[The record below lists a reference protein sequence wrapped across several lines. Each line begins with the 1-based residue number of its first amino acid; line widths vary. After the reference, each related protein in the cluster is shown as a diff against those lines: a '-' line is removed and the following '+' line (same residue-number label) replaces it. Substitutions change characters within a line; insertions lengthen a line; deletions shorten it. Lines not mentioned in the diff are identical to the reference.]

1 MDLQDILLEN
11 RSTNDISTKKI
22 YTDFNIEIEKL
33 YSLYQKKS
41 ALECNSIKKSLFKSL
56 VTNSKEYNDYD
67 VKLIIKLL
75 KIKDIRC
82 KNMNKFMDYLSL
94 LMINKITETNKDVNF
109 RLDFLHKYSK
119 SNYNLSSSLEINL
132 SENIHKIDI
141 DKFIED
147 IKDIEINPRI
157 DIRKESTWKE
167 YNEYKKHIPIFIT
180 VPCFTIESKYDLDK
194 YMNKTYK
201 ESPLSI
207 VKGKYTYKDAI
218 DKIIVVYKN
227 LDKFNTKSK
236 KSLLK
241 SIESLNHDLEY
252 LIEDS
257 RKNISKYYK
266 DKTELINE
274 FNKQTEIL
282 IRNITMVYIFILKKA
297 FYANLFITDAINEMY
312 ENIIKQEK
320 MGGEKTIYV

>member
-11 RSTNDISTKKI
+11 RSINDISTKKI
-22 YTDFNIEIEKL
+22 YSDFNIETEAI
-33 YSLYQKKS
+33 YSSYQKKT
-41 ALECNSIKKSLFKSL
+41 ALECNNIKKSLFKSL

-67 VKLIIKLL
+67 IKLIIKLL

-82 KNMNKFMDYLSL
+82 KNMNKFMNYLSL
-94 LMINKITETNKDVNF
+94 SFIKKVAEINKDVNF
-109 RLDFLHKYSK
+109 RLDFLHKYSNSK
-119 SNYNLSSSLEINL
+119 NNLSNSFEINL

-147 IKDIEINPRI
+147 IKDIEINPRL

-167 YNEYKKHIPIFIT
+167 YNEYKNHIPIFGT
-180 VPCFTIESKYDLDK
+180 VPCFNIESKYDLDR
-194 YMNKTYK
+194 YMNKMYK
-201 ESPLSI
+201 ESSLSI

-218 DKIIVVYKN
+218 DKIVVVYKN

-236 KSLLK
+236 KTLSK

-252 LIEDS
+252 IIEDS
-257 RKNISKYYK
+257 KKNISKYYK

-282 IRNITMVYIFILKKA
+282 IRNINIVYMFILKKA
-297 FYANLFITDAINEMY
+297 FYTNLFITDAINEMY
-312 ENIIKQEK
+312 ENIVKQEK

>member
-1 MDLQDILLEN
+1 MNLRDILLEN
-11 RSTNDISTKKI
+11 RLTNDVSTKKI

-33 YSLYQKKS
+33 YSSYQKKT
-41 ALECNSIKKSLFKSL
+41 ALECNNIKKSLFKSL
-56 VTNSKEYNDYD
+56 VTNSKEYTDYD

-82 KNMNKFMDYLSL
+82 KNMNKFMNYLPLSF
-94 LMINKITETNKDVNF
+94 IKKVAEINKDVNF
-109 RLDFLHKYSK
+109 RLDFLHKYSNSK
-119 SNYNLSSSLEINL
+119 NNLSNSFEINL

-147 IKDIEINPRI
+147 IKDIEINPRL

-167 YNEYKKHIPIFIT
+167 YNEYKNHIPIFVT
-180 VPCFTIESKYDLDK
+180 VPCFTIESKYDLDR
-194 YMNKTYK
+194 YMNKMYK
-201 ESPLSI
+201 ESSLSI
-207 VKGKYTYKDAI
+207 VNGKYTYKDAI
-218 DKIIVVYKN
+218 DKIVVVYKN

-236 KSLLK
+236 KSLSK

-252 LIEDS
+252 IIEDS
-257 RKNISKYYK
+257 KKNISKYYK

-282 IRNITMVYIFILKKA
+282 IRNITIVYMFILKKA
-297 FYANLFITDAINEMY
+297 FYTNLFITDAINEMY
-312 ENIIKQEK
+312 ENIVKQEK
-320 MGGEKTIYV
+320 IGGEKTIYV